1 VALPACEQELAWK
14 EVEAR
19 GRPASSLVAT
29 CFLGS
34 TRWIRIVLPWAS
46 VEWGEQPE
54 SLVETGNLIAA
65 VGHDP

>member
-1 VALPACEQELAWK
+1 VALPACEQELALK

-19 GRPASSLVAT
+19 ARPASSLVAT

-34 TRWIRIVLPWAS
+34 IQWIRIVLPWAS
-46 VEWGEQPE
+46 VEWEEQPE
-54 SLVETGNLIAA
+54 SLIETGNLMAA